1 MKTRT
6 HPVIPL
12 IRSVPGFE
20 GLSERQLNELVPLV
34 DEITLGPGQVLT
46 REGAAGREAFIV
58 IEGQGDVFVDG
69 EPIAN
74 VGPGEFV
81 GEMAML
87 DHEPRCATVRAETP
101 MRVLVISSR
110 VFSTFLTHGGVARS
124 MATQLSR
131 RLRSAEVAGVERR

>member
-6 HPVIPL
+6 HPVIAL
-12 IRSVPGFE
+12 LRTVPGFE
-20 GLSERQLNELVPLV
+20 GLSERQLNELVTLV
-34 DEITLGPGQVLT
+34 DEVTLGPGQVLT

-87 DHEPRCATVRAETP
+87 DHEPRSATVRAETP
-101 MRVLVISSR
+101 MRVLVIGPR
-110 VFSTFLTHGGVARS
+110 VFSTFLAHGGVARS
-124 MATQLSR
+124 MATLLSR
-131 RLRSAEVAGVERR
+131 RLRRADVAGVERR